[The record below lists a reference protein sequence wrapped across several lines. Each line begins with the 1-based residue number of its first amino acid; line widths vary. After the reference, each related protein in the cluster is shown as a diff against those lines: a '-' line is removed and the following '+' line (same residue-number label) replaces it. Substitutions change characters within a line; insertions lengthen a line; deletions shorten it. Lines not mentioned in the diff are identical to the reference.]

1 LTTISAPLDIAN
13 TPSHAQHFKRSLLLA
28 EANRRL
34 WHCFAGAKA
43 AKVGGFGPQAWVT
56 HGTKGRGMLA
66 PDNKNLTQDE
76 EAAIVD
82 EAITSRRSVR
92 AFLPDPVDEKIVRE
106 ILEVASRA
114 PSGTNMQP
122 WRGYVA
128 TGETKKRLTD
138 AVMNSGIRAEKAKW
152 DEYKYYPDKF
162 FEPYY
167 ARRRAVGYALYG
179 ALGIG
184 KRDVDQMRAQH
195 DRNFVFFDAPVGMI
209 FTIDRRL
216 NQGSWVDHGML
227 LQSIMIAAR
236 GRGLHTCPQ
245 AAFAPYHNQIRP
257 VLGIPDEEIVVCGM
271 ALGYEDTSKPENTL
285 RTERE
290 PVDEWVRFF
299 K

>member
-1 LTTISAPLDIAN
+1 
-13 TPSHAQHFKRSLLLA
+13 
-28 EANRRL
+28 
-34 WHCFAGAKA
+34 
-43 AKVGGFGPQAWVT
+43 
-56 HGTKGRGMLA
+56 MLA
-66 PDNKNLTQDE
+66 PDKQPETIDE
-76 EAAIVD
+76 AEIVD
-82 EAITSRRSVR
+82 AAITSRRSVR
-92 AFLPDPVDEKIVRE
+92 AFLPDPVDEETIRD
-106 ILEVASRA
+106 ILRVASRA

-122 WRGYVA
+122 WKVWVT
-128 TGETKKRLTD
+128 TGETKQKITD
-138 AVMNSGIRAEKAKW
+138 AILNSGIRAEKAKW
-152 DEYKYYPDKF
+152 DEYKYYPDQF

-167 ARRRAVGYALYG
+167 ARRRAVGFALYG

-216 NQGSWVDHGML
+216 NHGSWIDHGMF

-271 ALGYEDTSKPENTL
+271 ALGYEDASKPENSL
-285 RTERE
+285 RTERVPLE
-290 PVDEWVRFF
+290 EFVTFV

>member
-1 LTTISAPLDIAN
+1 
-13 TPSHAQHFKRSLLLA
+13 
-28 EANRRL
+28 
-34 WHCFAGAKA
+34 
-43 AKVGGFGPQAWVT
+43 
-56 HGTKGRGMLA
+56 MLA
-66 PDNKNLTQDE
+66 PDKQADMIDE
-76 EAAIVD
+76 AEIVD
-82 EAITSRRSVR
+82 AAITSRRSVR
-92 AFLPDPVDEKIVRE
+92 AFLPDPVDEETIRD
-106 ILEVASRA
+106 ILRVASRA

-122 WRGYVA
+122 WKVWVT
-128 TGETKKRLTD
+128 TGESKQKISD
-138 AVMNSGIRAEKAKW
+138 AILNSGIRAEKAKW
-152 DEYKYYPDKF
+152 DEYKYYPDQF

-167 ARRRAVGYALYG
+167 ARRRAVGFALYG
-179 ALGIG
+179 AIGIG

-216 NQGSWVDHGML
+216 NHGSWIDHGMF

-271 ALGYEDTSKPENTL
+271 ALGYEDTSKPENSL
-285 RTERE
+285 RTERVPLE
-290 PVDEWVRFF
+290 EFVTFV